1 MNHYLYEGP
10 VTMFTKII
18 TEKWVGETRAISDKK
33 ATSNLS
39 YQFKK
44 EHGLSKS
51 TKIGLVNK
59 HLIHVLL

>member
-10 VTMFTKII
+10 VIMFKKII
-18 TEKWVGETRAISDKK
+18 TEKWTGETHAISNKK
-33 ATSNLS
+33 AASNLI

-44 EHGLSKS
+44 EHGLAKT